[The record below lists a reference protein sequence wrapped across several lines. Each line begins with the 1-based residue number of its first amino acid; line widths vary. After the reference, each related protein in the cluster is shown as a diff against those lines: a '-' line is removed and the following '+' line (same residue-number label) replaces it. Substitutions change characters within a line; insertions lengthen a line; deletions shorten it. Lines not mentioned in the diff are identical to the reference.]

1 MKSYRSILDIPDEI
15 DRVSLY
21 VLPKVGMK
29 VIEDIAKK
37 GVKELYLNPGTESD
51 ELVEKANK
59 LGLKPILACS
69 ILAVGLKP
77 DDI

>member
-1 MKSYRSILDIPDEI
+1 MRPPLMP
-15 DRVSLY
+15 R
-21 VLPKVGMK
+21 
-29 VIEDIAKK
+29 
-37 GVKELYLNPGTESD
+37 VKELYLNPGTESD